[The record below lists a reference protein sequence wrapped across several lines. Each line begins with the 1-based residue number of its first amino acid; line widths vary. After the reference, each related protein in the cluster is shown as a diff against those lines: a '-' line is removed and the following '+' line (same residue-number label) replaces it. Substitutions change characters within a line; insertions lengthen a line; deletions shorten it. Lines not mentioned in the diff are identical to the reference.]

1 MKQVFVLLL
10 ANFLLATLAEPGL
23 NYASCQDEAGEG
35 KCLDISPAA
44 GHDYCDRLYGG
55 YTYVENNCICDFPE
69 STFGAIYYRTSEE
82 LICVYGNTEFDA
94 VVQSLNGSGIT
105 YIGFEEDVQCELS
118 YCEDNSNCFQAIDN
132 SCDITFNLLVDIGAN
147 DGDSVNRTDTCEADL
162 CLYEVDGTVLCGN
175 ASASVC
181 DILNGTVVEECPIFT
196 CDAGTIYT
204 DANESTDVTG
214 VPTSTDGGNTD
225 SGNTDGGNTEI
236 TDGGIDDSTDSEEEG
251 EGVEEGENTET
262 ENEDDVSASGSAS
275 DSGADS
281 NDGDSPDGAIELVAG
296 LVVVVGLFI

>member
-1 MKQVFVLLL
+1 MKLFFLVLLL

-23 NYASCQDEAGEG
+23 NYASCQDVAGDG
-35 KCLDISPAA
+35 KCFDMSPTS
-44 GHDYCDRLYGG
+44 GNGYCSSLPEYV
-55 YTYVENNCICDFPE
+55 YVENNCFCDFPE
-69 STFGAIYYRTSEE
+69 STFGAIYYLTFGS
-82 LICVYGNTEFDA
+82 LSCLYGNTEFDA
-94 VVQSLNGSGIT
+94 FVQSLNGSGIT

-118 YCEDNSNCFQAIDN
+118 YCEDNSNCFQAIDGT
-132 SCDITFNLLVDIGAN
+132 CDYTFDLLVEIGAN

-196 CDAGTIYT
+196 CDAGTIYPDT
-204 DANESTDVTG
+204 IEPTDVTG
-214 VPTSTDGGNTD
+214 ITDTGVTDTGVSDGNNTDGGNTD
-225 SGNTDGGNTEI
+225 STDG
-236 TDGGIDDSTDSEEEG
+236 EEEG
-251 EGVEEGENTET
+251 EENEETEADENE
-262 ENEDDVSASGSAS
+262 ENEDDVSASGSA
-275 DSGADS
+275 SGADS